1 MCANPFFTFLTNT
14 FFTRRPSRKNQWVL
28 LYMLNLS
35 KELFSVFLD
44 LQSLNRKVITLYLYA
59 REHDNLAFLF
69 FWLLTLT
76 LNFTFIYY
84 MLYTQA
90 LSKLE
95 NVGHVSCW
103 VCFSLAELQKI
114 AYLQHSL
121 QNNITIILLLRQPTH
136 VTFCCPITISYYL
149 SPCFSSNFN
158 KFSFVKNK
166 VSENAASTWLL
177 VELWFS
183 GHSA

>member
-1 MCANPFFTFLTNT
+1 MKNELICGFLAKMQKTCDYIRAKKEMIRLDFFPKRVGFKNNAFQSSEKSILKALVKPLCEPLAFFTFLTNT

-76 LNFTFIYY
+76 LNFTSYTTCCTLRRFQNSK
-84 MLYTQA
+84 MLDM
-90 LSKLE
+90 
-95 NVGHVSCW
+95 
-103 VCFSLAELQKI
+103 SLAGYVLVWLNCRKSHT
-114 AYLQHSL
+114 YNTLYK
-121 QNNITIILLLRQPTH
+121 IILP
-136 VTFCCPITISYYL
+136 
-149 SPCFSSNFN
+149 
-158 KFSFVKNK
+158 
-166 VSENAASTWLL
+166 
-177 VELWFS
+177 
-183 GHSA
+183 